1 LAKTK
6 KSDDREYPDLP
17 ISCVGAVVRKDGKIL
32 LVRRGQEPGK
42 GMWSI
47 PGGAIEL
54 GETIYEAAAR
64 EVLEECNVEIK
75 IKRVLDAVE
84 NIVKDGSGRIR
95 FHYVIID
102 LQAEYASGRLK
113 AGTDA
118 AECGWFTPEA
128 AAKMNLTPTLRAMFR
143 RQGMIKDVS

>member
-1 LAKTK
+1 MANTK

-17 ISCVGAVVRKDGKIL
+17 ISSVGAVVRKGGKIL
-32 LVRRGQEPGK
+32 LVKRGQEPGK

-64 EVLEECNVEIK
+64 EVLEECSVKIK
-75 IKRVLDAVE
+75 IEQVLDAVE
-84 NIVKDGSGRIR
+84 NIVKDGRGRIR

-102 LQAEYASGRLK
+102 LQAEYSGGRLK

-118 AECGWFTPEA
+118 AECGWFTPAE
-128 AAKMNLTPTLRAMFR
+128 AAKMNLTPTLRAMFL
-143 RQGMIKDVS
+143 RQGIIKDVS

>member
-1 LAKTK
+1 LADKK

-32 LVRRGQEPGK
+32 LVKRGQEPGK

-64 EVLEECNVEIK
+64 EVLEECSVKIK
-75 IKRVLDAVE
+75 IERVLDAVE
-84 NIVKDGSGRIR
+84 NIVKDGRGRIR

-102 LQAEYASGRLK
+102 LQAEYVGGRLE

-118 AECGWFTPEA
+118 AECGWFTPEEA
-128 AAKMNLTPTLRAMFR
+128 AGMDLTPTLRAMFV
-143 RQGMIKDVS
+143 RQGII

>member
-1 LAKTK
+1 LANTK
-6 KSDDREYPDLP
+6 KDDDRRYPSLP
-17 ISCVGAVVRKDGKIL
+17 ISSVGAVVRKGGKIL
-32 LVRRGQEPGK
+32 LVRRGQEPHK

-102 LQAEYASGRLK
+102 LQAEYISGELK

-118 AECGWFTPEA
+118 AECGWFTPAA
-128 AAKMNLTPTLRAMFR
+128 AAKMNLTPTLRAMFL

>member
-1 LAKTK
+1 MADKK

-17 ISCVGAVVRKDGKIL
+17 ISSVGAVVRKDGKIL
-32 LVRRGQEPGK
+32 LVKRGQEPGK

-102 LQAEYASGRLK
+102 LQAVYVGGRLE

-118 AECGWFTPEA
+118 AACGWFTPAE
-128 AAKMNLTPTLRAMFR
+128 AAKMNLTPTLRAMFL
-143 RQGMIKDVS
+143 RQGIIKDVD